1 MTASGAPA
9 IETLGDPFVACVAV
23 EVLRMN
29 WTTASRNAVY
39 ETPPVSASIAHLL
52 AGYSTII
59 IAPSIVANGTPT
71 ARMPNFHPTADIS
84 QQWWD
89 RLAPQ
94 TKSSI
99 SQGGWVCNMSIGE
112 IYSLSNY
119 SVIHIIIESRCT
131 CVHVYWQYIIH
142 IHVCVT
148 SPPCF
153 KAQLTWRLLVSAV
166 ILSDSCR
173 TDKGD
178 EQKHNKK
185 GPWGGHTMIGGSI

>member
-52 AGYSTII
+52 AGYSTITG
-59 IAPSIVANGTPT
+59 APCKVANSTPT
-71 ARMPNFHPTADIS
+71 ARMPNFYPTTDIS
-84 QQWWD
+84 GGWD

-94 TKSSI
+94 TKSSLG
-99 SQGGWVCNMSIGE
+99 QGGWVCNMSIGE